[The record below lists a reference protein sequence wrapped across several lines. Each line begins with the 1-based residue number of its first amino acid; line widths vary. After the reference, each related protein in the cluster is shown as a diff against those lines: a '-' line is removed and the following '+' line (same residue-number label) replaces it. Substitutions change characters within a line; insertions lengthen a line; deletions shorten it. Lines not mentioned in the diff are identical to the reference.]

1 MPCRAGSAVYFQRVP
16 YLRGDFRYGF
26 FIFIGNTVIHSC
38 VKVEPSY
45 EIKNAPRG
53 CAVRGKENIALRTA
67 PARRIPQAGFFFSR
81 RKYGDKNCTYRY
93 HCGEHRVRGAAQSS
107 AARIRQASHI
117 IGRMGIPYREKNVHI
132 ISVAIDAPQDVI
144 NALSGKIGR
153 LAGITAKTV
162 YSNV

>member
-1 MPCRAGSAVYFQRVP
+1 MPCRADFAVYFQRVP

-107 AARIRQASHI
+107 AARIRQAISSAEWESLT
-117 IGRMGIPYREKNVHI
+117 GEKNVHI